1 MSRSRGEARNVPGT
15 VEITMTL
22 RGFEVTAGGRVAR
35 FPNIE
40 AAMDFAQQ
48 RLQWAKE
55 LRELSRRCE

>member
-1 MSRSRGEARNVPGT
+1 VPGT

-22 RGFEVTAGGRVAR
+22 RGFEVTTGGHVAR

-40 AAMDFAQQ
+40 AALDFAQR

-55 LRELSRRCE
+55 LRELSWRCE